1 MTRSD
6 TVDEPMEL
14 NTEETEPADDWLREQ
29 TRLLDLEE
37 GFAA

>member
-1 MTRSD
+1 MTGSD
-6 TVDEPMEL
+6 TIDEPLEL
-14 NTEETEPADDWLREQ
+14 DPEEAERAHDWLREQ